1 MIILYLFSRYA
12 LYSSHLYPLYETDTF
27 WDMAPAVVLLLLI

>member
-1 MIILYLFSRYA
+1 MIISLPVLYA